1 MAVTKAKDSILDA
14 AERLFAQ
21 FDYAGT
27 SMRMI
32 AEEAGVA
39 QALIH
44 YHCKTK
50 DNLFELILERRSTM
64 INRIRQE
71 RLKQC
76 FDEAEGGIPTLE
88 QVLDSFVRP
97 AIESGRYSWGT
108 YFSQILAKLA
118 NSVDD
123 RSRDLVHKYY
133 DPIAREYI
141 EALKKVLPELPDSGV
156 YWGYLIMTSA
166 VVSSMPRTRRI
177 KRLSEG
183 ILDDDSIEQMIE
195 RLIQFNASGLLGL
208 STLSEQNNGRLRTDV
223 G

>member
-1 MAVTKAKDSILDA
+1 MAVSKAKEVILDS

-21 FDYAGT
+21 FDYSGT

-32 AEEAGVA
+32 AEAAGVA

-50 DNLFELILERRSTM
+50 EQLFEMIIEKRSTM
-64 INRIRQE
+64 INRIRRE
-71 RLKQC
+71 KLKQC
-76 FDEAEGGIPTLE
+76 FDEAVGGVPSLE

-97 AIESGRYSWGT
+97 AIESGRHSWGRD
-108 YFSQILAKLA
+108 FSQILAKLA

-123 RSRDLVHKYY
+123 RSRDLVHKFY

-141 EALKKVLPELPDSGV
+141 EALKKVLPDLPESGV
-156 YWGYLIMTSA
+156 YWGYLIVTSA

-177 KRLSEG
+177 NRLSEG
-183 ILDDDSIEQMIE
+183 ILDDDNNEQMIV
-195 RLIQFNASGLLGL
+195 RLVQFAANGLRGL
-208 STLSEQNNGRLRTDV
+208 SMLSGQGKY
-223 G
+223 

>member
-1 MAVTKAKDSILDA
+1 MAVTKAKDSILEA

-21 FDYAGT
+21 FDYSGT

-50 DNLFELILERRSTM
+50 ERLFEMIIEKRSTM

-71 RLKQC
+71 QLKRC
-76 FDEAEGGIPTLE
+76 FDEAVGGVPTLE
-88 QVLDSFVRP
+88 QVMESFVRP
-97 AIESGRYSWGT
+97 AIESGQYSWGRS
-108 YFSQILAKLA
+108 FSQILAKLA

-133 DPIAREYI
+133 DPVAREYI
-141 EALKKVLPELPDSGV
+141 EALKKVLPDLPDSGI
-156 YWGYLIMTSA
+156 YWGYLIVTSA

-183 ILDDDSIEQMIE
+183 ILDDDNNEQVIL
-195 RLIQFNASGLLGL
+195 RLVEFTTHGLRGL
-208 STLSEQNNGRLRTDV
+208 SMLTEQG

>member
-14 AERLFAQ
+14 AEQLFAQ
-21 FDYAGT
+21 FDYSGT

-50 DNLFELILERRSTM
+50 EQLFEMIIERRSTM
-64 INRIRQE
+64 INRIRREQ
-71 RLKQC
+71 LKEC
-76 FDEAEGGIPTLE
+76 FDEAVGGVPTLE
-88 QVLDSFVRP
+88 EVLESFIRP
-97 AIESGRYSWGT
+97 AIESGRHSWGMH
-108 YFSQILAKLA
+108 FSQILAKLA

-141 EALKKVLPELPDSGV
+141 DALKKVLPDLRDSEV
-156 YWGYLIMTSA
+156 YWGYLIVTSA

-177 KRLSEG
+177 NRLSEG
-183 ILDDDSIEQMIE
+183 ILDDENSELMIV
-195 RLIQFNASGLLGL
+195 RLIQFAANGLRGL
-208 STLSEQNNGRLRTDV
+208 SASSELGRSA
-223 G
+223 

>member
-1 MAVTKAKDSILDA
+1 MAVSKAKDSILGA

-21 FDYAGT
+21 HDYAGT

-50 DNLFELILERRSTM
+50 EQLFEMIIERRSTM
-64 INRIRQE
+64 INRIRHEQ
-71 RLKQC
+71 LKKC
-76 FDEAEGGIPTLE
+76 FDEAVGGIPSLE

-97 AIESGRYSWGT
+97 AIESGRYSWGS

-141 EALKKVLPELPDSGV
+141 EALRKVLPGLPESGV
-156 YWGYLIMTSA
+156 YWGYLIVTSA

-177 KRLSEG
+177 NRLSEG
-183 ILDDDSIEQMIE
+183 ILDDDSNEKLID
-195 RLIQFNASGLLGL
+195 RLIQFTASGLRGL
-208 STLSEQNNGRLRTDV
+208 SHLNNGER
-223 G
+223 

>member
-1 MAVTKAKDSILDA
+1 MAVSKSKNAILEA
-14 AERLFAQ
+14 AERLFAK
-21 FDYAGT
+21 FDYSGT

-50 DNLFELILERRSTM
+50 EQLFEMIIERRSTM
-64 INRIRQE
+64 INGIRREQ
-71 RLKQC
+71 LKRS
-76 FDEAEGGIPTLE
+76 FDEAVGGVPTLE

-123 RSRDLVHKYY
+123 RSCDLVHKYY

-141 EALKKVLPELPDSGV
+141 EALKKVLPDLPESKV
-156 YWGYLIMTSA
+156 YWGYLLVTSA

-177 KRLSEG
+177 NRLSEG
-183 ILDDDSIEQMIE
+183 ILDDDSNEKLID
-195 RLIQFNASGLLGL
+195 RLIQFSASGLRGL
-208 STLSEQNNGRLRTDV
+208 SAVTDKME
-223 G
+223 